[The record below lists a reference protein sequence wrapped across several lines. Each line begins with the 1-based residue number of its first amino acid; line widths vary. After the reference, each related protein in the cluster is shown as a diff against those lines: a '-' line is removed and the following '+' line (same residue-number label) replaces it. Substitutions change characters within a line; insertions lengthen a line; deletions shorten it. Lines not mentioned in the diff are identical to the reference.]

1 MTPKK
6 YNLDTSLVSL
16 PGVGPSLV
24 KIFNRIGISSIL
36 DLLFYFPR
44 DYKDYRATSY
54 ISSIS
59 INQEITIKGRIIKSE
74 LIKARKRI
82 YEVVIDDGT
91 GTFKLVWFNPIY
103 KYLKENFLEDSWVVL
118 SGKVSKSKSSK
129 NLQII
134 NPAPENYFILEKEP
148 ELDKFSRIHP
158 VYSLTKGL
166 TQNRIQKIINDLLKN
181 INLDPLDFFDKDFL
195 EKYKL
200 EKISK
205 SILNIHLPKN
215 DDEICDFLINDSLNS
230 SIWHRSIIFFEFLIL
245 CLGMKERS
253 FTKETI
259 LGKSHSLKLNNS
271 LQERIMNIFPFQLTE
286 SQQKVLSEIINDM
299 KSKKQMNRLLQGDVS
314 SGKTIIALL
323 SMAISYDNNYQSA
336 IIAPTETLADQHY
349 YFLKEYIDEESLI
362 ILKSS
367 LSLNEKEKAYED
379 IRSGKAKVIVGTH
392 SLFQE
397 KVQYKNL
404 SLIVIDEQHRFG
416 VLQRKLMTEKGDNPD
431 ILTMTATP
439 IPRTL
444 SSIFFS
450 EFDVSTIDSLP
461 KGRGKTITKIIN
473 KESLEE
479 TYTFIEDQ
487 LNKGRQGFVICPI
500 IKKSKLDEFSN
511 LSDVETTYL
520 DLKNK
525 RFQKFNLEM
534 MNGLI
539 SSDKKEKIMRDFK
552 NRKIDLLVSTTVI
565 EVGVDVPNATF
576 MVINN
581 PERFGLAQLHQL
593 RGRIGRGVKDSYMF
607 LNISNQEDSFL
618 ERLFIFKE
626 ISDGFI
632 LSEKDL
638 EIRGPG
644 AFYGAG
650 VEQSGQ
656 FWNLHLANLK
666 RDLSI
671 LKLAKESADSIEDFS
686 FYNEKKKLIR
696 HIVIKMWGE
705 SLELTKI
712 I

>member
-6 YNLDTSLVSL
+6 YSLDTSLVSL

-181 INLDPLDFFDKDFL
+181 INLDSLDFFDKDFL

-215 DDEICDFLINDSLNS
+215 DDKICDFLINDSLNS

-259 LGKSHSLKLNNS
+259 LGKSHSLKVNNS

-450 EFDVSTIDSLP
+450 EFHVSTIDSLP

-479 TYTFIEDQ
+479 TYTFIEDE

-525 RFQKFNLEM
+525 SFQKFNLEM

-576 MVINN
+576 MIINN

-696 HIVIKMWGE
+696 DIVIKMWGE

>member
-1 MTPKK
+1 
-6 YNLDTSLVSL
+6 
-16 PGVGPSLV
+16 
-24 KIFNRIGISSIL
+24 SIL

-181 INLDPLDFFDKDFL
+181 INLDALDFFDKDFL

-349 YFLKEYIDEESLI
+349 YFLKEYIDEESLV

-461 KGRGKTITKIIN
+461 KGRGKTITTIIN

-479 TYTFIEDQ
+479 TYTFIEDE

-500 IKKSKLDEFSN
+500 IKKSKIDEFSN

-520 DLKNK
+520 DLKNN

-576 MVINN
+576 MIINN

-607 LNISNQEDSFL
+607 LNISNQQDSFL

-650 VEQSGQ
+650 DEQSGQ